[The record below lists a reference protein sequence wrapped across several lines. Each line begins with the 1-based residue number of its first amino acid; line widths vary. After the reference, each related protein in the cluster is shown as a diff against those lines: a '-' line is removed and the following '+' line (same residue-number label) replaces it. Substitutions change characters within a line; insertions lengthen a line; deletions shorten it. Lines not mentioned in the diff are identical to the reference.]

1 MLGLLVMTAS
11 LTGCTLKAP
20 TVPDFDTGNI
30 QWITWTEVIGM
41 EFTGTELT
49 WTELTWTISEELSNA
64 IDSGVVPMV
73 EGSEEVIIKQDG
85 VVTEVKK
92 LIEERNTQPKDES
105 KLTEEDISLME
116 KAIQTI
122 SDLFK

>member
-1 MLGLLVMTAS
+1 MTAS

-41 EFTGTELT
+41 EFTWTELT